1 MDSKKG
7 EVVEIKQDIPPV
19 PSVPSNIEI
28 ATKPKRPLSDAQ
40 RENLKKLIER
50 NRLRRLEIK
59 KQAEVCKE
67 SLPEIEKP
75 IKVKR
80 NYKHDIERK
89 VVADRLS
96 SLEELMKGFT
106 ANFRNQ
112 DIKGNTVAVPP
123 PSASEKERKP
133 KKPTK
138 PKRPATPTTTDC
150 ETDFTETETDT
161 EDERSKYVRKAQKR
175 IETVKQIE
183 QQLQRPTNRYSN
195 MSIF

>member
-1 MDSKKG
+1 MDSNKG
-7 EVVEIKQDIPPV
+7 EVVEVKQDV

-96 SLEELMKGFT
+96 SLEELVKGLSV
-106 ANFRNQ
+106 NFQNQ
-112 DIKGNTVAVPP
+112 DIKGNTVSLPTP
-123 PSASEKERKP
+123 TEKERKP

-138 PKRPATPTTTDC
+138 PKRPPTPTTTDC
-150 ETDFTETETDT
+150 ETDFTETEDTDI
-161 EDERSKYVRKAQKR
+161 DDRQRSKYVRKAQKR
-175 IETVKQIE
+175 IETVKAIE
-183 QQLQRPTNRYSN
+183 QQLQRPVNRYSN

>member
-1 MDSKKG
+1 MDSNKG
-7 EVVEIKQDIPPV
+7 EVVEVKQDV

-96 SLEELMKGFT
+96 SLEELVKGLSV
-106 ANFRNQ
+106 NFQNQ
-112 DIKGNTVAVPP
+112 DIKGNTVSLPTP
-123 PSASEKERKP
+123 TEKEKKP

-138 PKRPATPTTTDC
+138 PKRPPTPTTTDC
-150 ETDFTETETDT
+150 ETDFTETEDTDI
-161 EDERSKYVRKAQKR
+161 DDRQRSKYVRKAQKR
-175 IETVKQIE
+175 IETVKAIE
-183 QQLQRPTNRYSN
+183 QQLQRPVNRYSN

>member
-1 MDSKKG
+1 MDSNKNG
-7 EVVEIKQDIPPV
+7 EVVEVKDV
-19 PSVPSNIEI
+19 SAVPSNIEI
-28 ATKPKRPLSDAQ
+28 ANKPKRPLSEAQ
-40 RENLKKLIER
+40 KENLKKLIER

-59 KQAEVCKE
+59 NKAELCKE

-89 VVADRLS
+89 IVADRLA

-106 ANFRNQ
+106 TQFRNQ
-112 DIKGNTVAVPP
+112 DIKGNTVPLPVPTQK
-123 PSASEKERKP
+123 EKKP

-138 PKRPATPTTTDC
+138 TKRPPTPTTTDC

-161 EDERSKYVRKAQKR
+161 EDERGKYIRKAQKR